1 MNTQVRLPTDLFFS
15 VLRNPIME
23 TFFDTPAVDLIGD
36 DDNIPTYYWMEC
48 DKQELEEHGDMTPA
62 FFA

>member
-1 MNTQVRLPTDLFFS
+1 
-15 VLRNPIME
+15 ME